1 MARGRKPD
9 ANAVRR
15 KKDRA
20 EIVPQLVEGTLGA
33 VGVEKPPSVLAVPAM
48 SALWDSYVGTG
59 IAYKPEDAP
68 LIEQMVYYLETA
80 RQCRERC
87 MDGNGNIM
95 PVIGRGEP
103 DEATGE
109 YLDYGKNPWF
119 EAMGTAMDRA
129 LKLADQLGCT
139 PLARARLGL
148 TQAAGAAVAVSIADQ
163 VDAAM
168 RRARK

>member
-15 KKDRA
+15 KRDHV
-20 EIVPQLVEGTLGA
+20 EIVPE
-33 VGVEKPPSVLAVPAM
+33 VLADAGGAICKPAEVAASPQL

-59 IAYKPEDAP
+59 IAYKPEDAY
-68 LIEQMVYYLETA
+68 LMAQMVYYLETA

-87 MDGNGNIM
+87 MDANGNIL
-95 PVIGRGEP
+95 PVVGRGEP
-103 DEATGE
+103 DELTGE
-109 YLDYGKNPWF
+109 YMDFAKNPWY

-163 VDAAM
+163 IDAAM
-168 RRARK
+168 RRSG